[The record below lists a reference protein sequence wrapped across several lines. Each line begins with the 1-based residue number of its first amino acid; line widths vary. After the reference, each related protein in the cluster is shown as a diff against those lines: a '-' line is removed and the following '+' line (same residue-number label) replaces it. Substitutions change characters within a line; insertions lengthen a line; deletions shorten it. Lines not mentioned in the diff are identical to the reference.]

1 MSVSPPRLPP
11 AMDDKQLLPPHYDA
25 QAWACALVQTPADR
39 RQSLLAAVR
48 SGTEQASARGGYWMR
63 GATDDGAGW
72 GVDLPTGGSAKEDDC
87 GAVAVAASFPPALTS
102 VQLSS
107 CAPLLLAECAVRSGY
122 RVVLAVPS
130 VAGKSAISS
139 KAVEVQLELRT
150 TWLLHPDS
158 CYAPTERWTDSSSGE
173 RLDRDVVVFRGAEAE
188 GYPFAPVPFEISAVL
203 AVRQSTTAAAAHDSA
218 LRVCLRR
225 TLRLAA
231 LEAARRPNTLVVV
244 CCPELVSWRRHDEAL
259 GRKLG
264 FIYAEE
270 LKLERLGPVMLFV
283 PDRDSALWQGL
294 SDALGLVQQQ

>member
-1 MSVSPPRLPP
+1 
-11 AMDDKQLLPPHYDA
+11 MDDKQLLPPHYDA
-25 QAWACALVQTPADR
+25 QAWACALAEAPADR
-39 RQSLLAAVR
+39 RQTLLAAVR
-48 SGTEQASARGGYWMR
+48 SGTEQAGARGGYWMR

-72 GVDLPTGGSAKEDDC
+72 GVDLPTGGAKGDDC
-87 GAVAVAASFPPALTS
+87 GSVAVALFPPALTS
-102 VQLSS
+102 VQMSS

-130 VAGKSAISS
+130 VAGKSAAISS
-139 KAVEVQLELRT
+139 RAVEVQLELRT
-150 TWLLHPDS
+150 TWLLRPDS

-203 AVRQSTTAAAAHDSA
+203 AVRQSATTATAQDSA
-218 LRVCLRR
+218 LRVCLKK

-231 LEAARRPNTLVVV
+231 LEAARCPNALVVV
-244 CCPELVSWRRHDEAL
+244 CCPELVSSRRHDEAL

-270 LKLERLGPVMLFV
+270 LKLERLGPVMLSV
-283 PDRDSALWQGL
+283 PDRNNALWQGL

>member
-1 MSVSPPRLPP
+1 MSVSPLPP
-11 AMDDKQLLPPHYDA
+11 AMDDKQLLPPHYHA
-25 QAWACALVQTPADR
+25 QAWACALAETPADR

-63 GATDDGAGW
+63 GATNDGAGW
-72 GVDLPTGGSAKEDDC
+72 GVDLPTGGAKEDDC
-87 GAVAVAASFPPALTS
+87 GSAAVASFPPALTS

-107 CAPLLLAECAVRSGY
+107 CAPLLLAECAARSGY

-130 VAGKSAISS
+130 VGGKSAISS

-150 TWLLHPDS
+150 TWLLRPDS

-231 LEAARRPNTLVVV
+231 LEAARGPNTLVVV
-244 CCPELVSWRRHDEAL
+244 CCPELVASRRHDEAL

-283 PDRDSALWQGL
+283 PDRNSVLWQGL